1 MNEYG
6 IDEWTW
12 SNFVDYFPPD
22 FDEIEDVQEVNQCE
36 IMILYKDGTR
46 YIFNDRTSSI
56 RRLPLDPE
64 DMTDD
69 EVIFEFMQR
78 FRSMRVLRSYTLTD
92 LYEMT
97 GISLST
103 LSRYENGE
111 GTPTVVN
118 LRKLAKAFRCT
129 LDDLV
134 LMEYND

>member
-6 IDEWTW
+6 INEWIW
-12 SNFVDYFPPD
+12 SNFVDYFRPD
-22 FDEIEDVQEVNQCE
+22 FDEIEDIQEVNQCE
-36 IMILYKDGTR
+36 IMITYKDGIR

-56 RRLPLDPE
+56 RRLPSDPE

-103 LSRYENGE
+103 LSRYDNGE
-111 GTPTVVN
+111 TTPTVIN
-118 LRKLAKAFRCT
+118 LRKLAKAFRC
-129 LDDLV
+129 DLEELI
-134 LMEYND
+134 LMSY